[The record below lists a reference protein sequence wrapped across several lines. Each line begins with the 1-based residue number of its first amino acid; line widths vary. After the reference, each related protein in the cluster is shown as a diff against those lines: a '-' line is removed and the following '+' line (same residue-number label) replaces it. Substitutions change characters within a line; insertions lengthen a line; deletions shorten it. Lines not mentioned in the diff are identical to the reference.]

1 MSSTTWSSSESCLH
15 KIKCKKNSIL
25 YAVPNAVWPDVQKQ
39 VRTLANGRSQTLL
52 EERSL
57 NGYEE
62 ISLEA
67 LLKKSLVSNSAV
79 KKFSRIE

>member
-1 MSSTTWSSSESCLH
+1 M
-15 KIKCKKNSIL
+15 
-25 YAVPNAVWPDVQKQ
+25 PNAVWPDVQKQ